1 MCNRFVQNGRVVKP
15 GEKATVLLRGPA
27 GEFEIEF
34 DQAVFS
40 GNARE
45 DKKRYWLKQADEVI
59 VPGISAYGEKNKLT
73 GAQSFEQVP
82 DGSRALGFLLPQP
95 EGKEYRL
102 LKILT
107 TDGGPKRTALFGN
120 DRTPVL
126 EPPLGEEIGRIE
138 TESASAPPEKEQMD
152 LL

>member
-1 MCNRFVQNGRVVKP
+1 MCNRIIQGGKVIKP
-15 GEKATVLLRGPA
+15 GERAKVLLKGP
-27 GEFEIEF
+27 GGTFELEY

-45 DKKRYWLKQADEVI
+45 DKKRYWLKQADEVV
-59 VPGISAYGEKNKLT
+59 VPGITAYGERNKET
-73 GAQSFEQVP
+73 GAQSFEEVP
-82 DGSRALGFLLPQP
+82 EGSKMLGFLLPPP
-95 EGKEYRL
+95 EGKTYRL

-107 TDGGPKRTALFGN
+107 TDGGPTRTALFGN

-126 EPPLGEEIGRIE
+126 EPPLPEQVGKIE
-138 TESASAPPEKEQMD
+138 TEELPAAPPSPQMD

>member
-1 MCNRFVQNGRVVKP
+1 MCNRFIQNGRVVKP

-27 GEFEIEF
+27 GEFALEF
-34 DQAVFS
+34 PNAVFS

-45 DKKRYWLKQADEVI
+45 DKKRYWLKQAEECV
-59 VPGISAYGEKNKLT
+59 VPGITAYGEKNKTT
-73 GAQSFEQVP
+73 GAQSFEEVP
-82 DGSRALGFLLPQP
+82 DGSKMLGFLLPQP
-95 EGKEYRL
+95 EGKTYRL

-107 TDGGPKRTALFGN
+107 RDGGPTRTALFGN

-126 EPPLGEEIGRIE
+126 EPPLTDVVGKIE
-138 TESASAPPEKEQMD
+138 TESPQAPPPSPQMD

>member
-45 DKKRYWLKQADEVI
+45 DKKRYWLRQADEVI
-59 VPGISAYGEKNKLT
+59 VPGISAYGEKHKVT
-73 GAQSFEQVP
+73 GAQSFEEVP
-82 DGSRALGFLLPQP
+82 EGSKMLGFLLPQP
-95 EGKEYRL
+95 EGKQYRL

-107 TDGGPKRTALFGN
+107 TDGGPIRTALFGN

-126 EPPLGEEIGRIE
+126 EPPLSEEVGKIE
-138 TESASAPPEKEQMD
+138 TEAPPTPPKEQME